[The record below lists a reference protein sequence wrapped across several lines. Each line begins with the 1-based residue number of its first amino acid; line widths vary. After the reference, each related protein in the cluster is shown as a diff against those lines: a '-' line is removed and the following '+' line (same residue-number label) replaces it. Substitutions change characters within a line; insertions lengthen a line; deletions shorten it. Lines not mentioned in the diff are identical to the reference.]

1 MASETPIRRRLPRA
15 EREQQMLDVA
25 ERMFAER
32 GYHAASMRDIGEG
45 VGVSSTMLFSYFDS
59 KEGLFVATAE
69 RARQRTGERLLRA
82 VETETEPD
90 AQLRGV
96 VGAFFE
102 MVEEDRH
109 LFEVLAADPPA
120 GDIADGLGRMRSSNA
135 ELIAELLR
143 RTVPP
148 DRVDETDLTIV
159 ARMLEASA
167 FSVAQWWL
175 GHPEVPRERVTERFA
190 ASARALIAGL
200 ASAPKR

>member
-1 MASETPIRRRLPRA
+1 VTSEAPTRQRLPRA

-25 ERMFAER
+25 ERVFAKR
-32 GYHAASMRDIGEG
+32 GYQAASMREIAAG

-69 RARQRTGERLLRA
+69 RARGRTGERLLRA
-82 VETETEPD
+82 VEEETGAE

-109 LFEVLAADPPA
+109 LFEVLATNPPA
-120 GDIADGLGRMRSSNA
+120 RTLADGLGRMRATNV

-143 RTVPP
+143 RTVPARI
-148 DRVDETDLTIV
+148 DAVELTIV
-159 ARMLEASA
+159 ARMLEASV
-167 FSVAQWWL
+167 FSVAQWWIQ
-175 GHPEVPRERVTERFA
+175 HPEVSRERVTDQTV
-190 ASARALIAGL
+190 ASARGLIAGL
-200 ASAPKR
+200 ARS

>member
-1 MASETPIRRRLPRA
+1 
-15 EREQQMLDVA
+15 MLDVA

-69 RARQRTGERLLRA
+69 RARQRTGKRLLRA

-120 GDIADGLGRMRSSNA
+120 GDIADGLGRMRAANA
-135 ELIAELLR
+135 ELIAELVR

-148 DRVDETDLTIV
+148 QVDDTDLSVV

-175 GHPEVPRERVTERFA
+175 GHPEVPRKRVTEQFV
-190 ASARALIAGL
+190 ASARLLIAGL
-200 ASAPKR
+200 ASAQKS